1 MRNKNRL
8 GLLTTAGAGV
18 AALALTGFALPATAD
33 DGSSSVD
40 DSTTSTDVTGSTDAI
55 QDIVRDLILASGND
69 TSTGDIGLDGPLVDG
84 PVVSDIGN
92 GAILSGNDTPV
103 ASGNEVSGNEV
114 SAPVGS
120 GNEVSAPVEAPIEA
134 PVEAPVDAP
143 VGSGNDTTVDAPV
156 ETDNDTG
163 LSLDDIG
170 GDIGADVD
178 SLVSGLL
185 D

>member
-1 MRNKNRL
+1 MRNTNRL
-8 GLLTTAGAGV
+8 GLLATAGAGV

-40 DSTTSTDVTGSTDAI
+40 DSMTSTDVTGSTDAI

-69 TSTGDIGLDGPLVDG
+69 TSTGDIGLDGPLVEG

-92 GAILSGNDTPV
+92 GAILSGNDTPI
-103 ASGNEVSGNEV
+103 ASGNEV

-120 GNEVSAPVEAPIEA
+120 GNEVTAPVEAPIEA
-134 PVEAPVDAP
+134 PIETPVDAP
-143 VGSGNDTTVDAPV
+143 LVSGNDTSVDAPV
-156 ETDNDTG
+156 DSDNDTG
-163 LSLDDIG
+163 LSLDGI

>member
-69 TSTGDIGLDGPLVDG
+69 TSTGDIGLDGPLVEG

-92 GAILSGNDTPV
+92 GAILSGNDTPI
-103 ASGNEVSGNEV
+103 ASGNEV

-120 GNEVSAPVEAPIEA
+120 GNEVTAPVEAPIEA
-134 PVEAPVDAP
+134 PIETPVDAP
-143 VGSGNDTTVDAPV
+143 LVSGNDTSVDAPV
-156 ETDNDTG
+156 DSDNDTG
-163 LSLDDIG
+163 LSLDGI

>member
-8 GLLTTAGAGV
+8 GLLTAAGAGV

-92 GAILSGNDTPV
+92 GAILSGNDTPI

-134 PVEAPVDAP
+134 PVDAP

-156 ETDNDTG
+156 ESDNDTG

>member
-92 GAILSGNDTPV
+92 GAILSGNDTPI

-134 PVEAPVDAP
+134 PVDAP
-143 VGSGNDTTVDAPV
+143 VGSGNDTIVDAPV
-156 ETDNDTG
+156 ESDNDTG
-163 LSLDDIG
+163 LSLGDIG

>member
-18 AALALTGFALPATAD
+18 AALAITGFALPATAD
-33 DGSSSVD
+33 DGSGSVE
-40 DSTTSTDVTGSTDAI
+40 DSTTTTDVTGSLDAI
-55 QDIVRDLILASGND
+55 QDVVRDLILASGND
-69 TSTGDIGLDGPLVDG
+69 TSTGDIGLDGPLVEG
-84 PVVSDIGN
+84 PLVSDVGN
-92 GAILSGNDTPV
+92 GALLSGNDTPI

-120 GNEVSAPVEAPIEA
+120 GNEVTAPVD
-134 PVEAPVDAP
+134 APVDAP
-143 VGSGNDTTVDAPV
+143 VGSGNDTSVDAPV
-156 ETDNDTG
+156 DSDNDTG
-163 LSLDDIG
+163 LSLDGIG

-178 SLVSGLL
+178 SLVSGIL